1 MISWAI
7 VSQSGLP
14 TKRESQLHY
23 AFEDGLQAAE
33 EGERVGVLAVVATG
47 EGKVEWYYLARS
59 HDLFIRSTRP
69 LAWLVLAHR
78 MSMFNSNRARPN
90 CV

>member
-1 MISWAI
+1 MISWPI

-33 EGERVGVLAVVATG
+33 EGERVGVLAVVNSSSISRTVASSTNTSSVHAG
-47 EGKVEWYYLARS
+47 ARS
-59 HDLFIRSTRP
+59 
-69 LAWLVLAHR
+69 
-78 MSMFNSNRARPN
+78 SNHA
-90 CV
+90 